1 MHRQIF
7 TSKECPMIP
16 LKRFSR
22 FSFAIFFAVACAVPY
37 VLAQQPAPKLK
48 QILPS
53 QKASVTQTIGVTDI
67 TITYSRPAVKG
78 RTIFAD
84 APATMEARAKG
95 EATLDN
101 QNERQPGEPIVPYNH
116 IWRAGANE
124 ATTFQV
130 TDDVLINGQA
140 LKAGIYSLQ
149 AIPGKDEWTIIFNND
164 AGQWGSFTY
173 DSKKDA
179 LRVKTKAQAVSEN
192 EESLSYTF
200 DPVSENSATV
210 NIRWEKVRVP
220 FTVEVK
226 DVKALWRAKADAV
239 MAANPTNEVLPL
251 QAAQTYANDKNWDE
265 ALKLVD
271 QSIKIKETFRNL
283 SAKSNILWAAGRKE
297 EALKV
302 GDEAIAKGKAEN
314 ANISAF
320 EKRLADM
327 KAGKT

>member
-1 MHRQIF
+1 
-7 TSKECPMIP
+7 MISG
-16 LKRFSR
+16 KRFSL
-22 FSFAIFFAVACAVPY
+22 FSFAILLAMTYTAQDVR
-37 VLAQQPAPKLK
+37 AQQPPVRVRP
-48 QILPS
+48 IYPS
-53 QKASVTQTIGVTDI
+53 QKASVTQTVGVTDI

-84 APATMEARAKG
+84 APPAMEARAKG

-101 QNERQPGEPIVPYNH
+101 QNERKPGEPIVPYNH
-116 IWRAGANE
+116 VWRAGANE
-124 ATTFQV
+124 ATMFQ
-130 TDDVLINGQA
+130 TSDDVLINGQP
-140 LKAGIYSLQ
+140 LKAGTYSLH

-164 AGQWGSFTY
+164 PGQWGSFTY

-179 LRVKTKAQAVSEN
+179 LRVKTKPQPVSEN
-192 EESLSYTF
+192 QEYLIYTI

-210 NIRWEKVRVP
+210 NIRWEKTRVP

-314 ANISAF
+314 ANTSAF

-327 KAGKT
+327 KAGKM